1 MAQIVKN
8 PPEMQESLIPGLG
21 KAPGGGHGNPLQY
34 SCLEKLH
41 GQRNLVGYSPWGCK
55 GLDMNDEVRTLPF
68 FIIITRWSQSQ
79 GYNGMLAFGANQGE
93 ELTNCKHHPKY
104 IWDSKD
110 HKHLLRHL
118 HCCSYEK
125 IMIPKRFFLFL
136 LKLPGKNL
144 ELLKPVRF
152 GEEWNRKSALYIG
165 SCCTDAEAEENPLKG
180 KPETEPE
187 KKFNWHP
194 AKSALTPS
202 VALSTETALSIIE
215 KENTSKAKN

>member
-1 MAQIVKN
+1 
-8 PPEMQESLIPGLG
+8 
-21 KAPGGGHGNPLQY
+21 
-34 SCLEKLH
+34 
-41 GQRNLVGYSPWGCK
+41 
-55 GLDMNDEVRTLPF
+55 
-68 FIIITRWSQSQ
+68 
-79 GYNGMLAFGANQGE
+79 MLAFGTNQGE

-144 ELLKPVRF
+144 ELLKPVRV

-194 AKSALTPS
+194 AKSS
-202 VALSTETALSIIE
+202 VNPFHGAQYRNCSLHHRKRKPFHGYKIKTFSCFSFQKDILLDR
-215 KENTSKAKN
+215 